1 MILNPKGTQF
11 VFEKKDMCAE
21 DRNELRGQYGTE
33 MIYYCT
39 CNHKVSYKLSKDNRF
54 YPCKRNVFHESN
66 CSESNLYKTS
76 NKRMSAYKE
85 DEDNGKI
92 SAKIIDRNRRQKSDG
107 FPLTT
112 RGRRCHETLPYLSLE
127 GYMET
132 LFLSA
137 YETMKRSIKMDKK
150 DVFKIVYAKLCNTE
164 AIYNGKKML
173 MKSDETPFKI
183 FYGRLANIEKK
194 NNNDKEFYT
203 LTLNEREIDVSSND
217 LEWAIKSFKERYNS
231 NLKIPLLCVVRRFK
245 SKYRIEKAYFSD
257 TKIIFYPI
265 SNMGCVCSSAYQQ
278 NAINEIEEA
287 ESGQNS
293 WYFYR
298 PYEYGYGAFGDK
310 YLEDGIINFRNKSDR
325 ICIEFTEDLNKEKIK
340 QASFIDDGKYKLL
353 IFDENKPFSLE
364 SVYSGIKAIS
374 QQ

>member
-21 DRNELRGQYGTE
+21 DRNELRNQYGAE

-39 CNHKVSYKLSKDNRF
+39 CNHKVPYKLSKDNRF

-66 CSESNLYKTS
+66 CPESNLYKTS

-107 FPLTT
+107 LPLTT
-112 RGRRCHETLPYLSLE
+112 RGRKCHETLPFLSLE

-164 AIYNGKKML
+164 AVYNGEKML

-217 LEWAIKSFKERYNS
+217 LE
-231 NLKIPLLCVVRRFK
+231 
-245 SKYRIEKAYFSD
+245 
-257 TKIIFYPI
+257 
-265 SNMGCVCSSAYQQ
+265 
-278 NAINEIEEA
+278 
-287 ESGQNS
+287 
-293 WYFYR
+293 
-298 PYEYGYGAFGDK
+298 
-310 YLEDGIINFRNKSDR
+310 
-325 ICIEFTEDLNKEKIK
+325 
-340 QASFIDDGKYKLL
+340 
-353 IFDENKPFSLE
+353 
-364 SVYSGIKAIS
+364 
-374 QQ
+374 